1 MPKIRRSKKRP
12 PPGWDEI
19 EPMMDRFEEKMRE
32 AELADHEGKRQVEI
46 LWPIVRIHHQRTRYI
61 YDLFYKRKAITREL
75 LDFLVKEK
83 YADKNLMSKWKQNGY
98 ANLCCLRCIST
109 TDTNFGTVC
118 VCRVP
123 RSQRDAGRVIKCQ
136 HCGCQG
142 CC

>member
-1 MPKIRRSKKRP
+1 MPKVRRNKKRP

-19 EPMMDRFEEKMRE
+19 EPMMERFEEKMRE
-32 AELADHEGKRQVEI
+32 AELASHEGKRQVEI

-61 YDLFYKRKAITREL
+61 FDLYYKRKAITREL
-75 LDFLVKEK
+75 LDFLVVER
-83 YADKNLMSKWKQNGY
+83 YADKNLMSKWKQPGY

-123 RSQRDAGRVIKCQ
+123 RNQRDAGRVVKCQ